1 MGRQRQFLSACLL
14 AFAIA
19 ITLHSSIL
27 GQSLETVIQQGH
39 ELAVVAVVVSPDS
52 NYLVTGSRDKSA
64 KLWEYSTGREVRSFL
79 GHEATVRTAA
89 FTPDGKFLLT
99 GSNDNSV
106 RLWDVTDGSV
116 RLQISMPEIITSVAV
131 DPKSRFF
138 VAGGNSDSVIVF
150 DASGNTIRKLPASPD
165 KGMGSGVNIAFSPD
179 GTFLTVSED
188 NRVINIYRTTDWAR
202 VKSLSLVEGFCGGCG
217 TRAVFSSDN
226 RWLFAASNHSPLRK
240 YAVPSFEPAGI
251 ISNLTEDLT
260 GLALSNDGKFLAR
273 ATEKSVTLWNLEKG
287 DSVEITAAEKAEF
300 HQVTFNNDGSE
311 LLIACDNNTAMR
323 WEVASK
329 SFHAPFTGLL
339 NQRDRGGMD
348 YDPNFYWQS
357 AIARFIRFKNNIILT
372 RDGKS
377 LIKGKLG
384 TRVKQWDI
392 ASGKVEMEYAGHE
405 KAALCYELSADGTRL
420 ITGGGDGK
428 IILWDTRSGEQLTTI
443 NAYREPVFDVHF
455 NTDESKVIS
464 SSWDGTMRI
473 HDLATQKTL
482 TYVEFEK
489 GSAYNILLSKGDLY
503 FVTARL
509 DNSLQM
515 WEVDTK
521 KEVRNFIGHTEVVS
535 SIAFTRD
542 QKSLLSSSWDGSIRL
557 WDIGTGLATKKFKAS
572 SSAVH
577 AAILSQD
584 EKSIYAA
591 GADRLIRVWDIAGSK
606 VIREFR
612 GHKTDVTS
620 LVLSADNK
628 MLISHSLD
636 GVTKFWDL
644 SSGKEFFEHI
654 LIGEHDWMAKSPEG
668 YFSGTDEARRFVHF
682 VSGTNTFALDQFFN
696 EYFRPDLLPKLFQ
709 SRSSSSQDK
718 GIQGKLKT
726 STPPTVKVA
735 VVPLS
740 PGKAEVFVR
749 VTDNGSGAGNLR
761 LFHNGKNVALNHQS
775 LEMPKARGEATTY
788 KQVIELIGGNNVF
801 AAQATN
807 RENIESDP
815 QTVSYFSEHA
825 TRSSTCY
832 ILSVGIN
839 QYRNNK
845 LSLNYAKSDAQ
856 SFAEL
861 MKGRSGELF
870 RNVELIAL
878 YDAEATRTR
887 ILATLDDLAARVN
900 PEDVFVF
907 YYAGHGS
914 MVDNRFYFIPTETS
928 RLYDERALNREAIE
942 ASMLQEKFRHVKA
955 LKQLIIMDAC
965 QSGGSVELLATRGA
979 GEEKA
984 IAQLSRSAGIHVM
997 ASAGSEQFASEFASL
1012 GHGLFTSILIRALEG
1027 EADGAPKDGKVTI
1040 YELKS
1045 FIDDQVPEASRKL
1058 KGNPQYPYT
1067 FSRGQDFPLVLNGEK
1082 K

>member
-1 MGRQRQFLSACLL
+1 MET
-14 AFAIA
+14 A
-19 ITLHSSIL
+19 IT
-27 GQSLETVIQQGH
+27 
-39 ELAVVAVVVSPDS
+39 
-52 NYLVTGSRDKSA
+52 
-64 KLWEYSTGREVRSFL
+64 
-79 GHEATVRTAA
+79 
-89 FTPDGKFLLT
+89 
-99 GSNDNSV
+99 
-106 RLWDVTDGSV
+106 
-116 RLQISMPEIITSVAV
+116 
-131 DPKSRFF
+131 
-138 VAGGNSDSVIVF
+138 VIVF
-150 DASGNTIRKLPASPD
+150 DASGNTIKKLPASPD
-165 KGMGSGVNIAFSPD
+165 KGMGSGVDIAISPD
-179 GTFLTVSED
+179 GKYMTISED
-188 NRVINIYRTTDWAR
+188 NRVVNIYRTTDWVV
-202 VKSLSLVEGFCGGCG
+202 VKSLSLAEGFCGGCG

-226 RWLFAASNHSPLRK
+226 RWLFAASNHSPLIK
-240 YAVPSFEPAGI
+240 YALPSFEAVGT
-251 ISNLTEDLT
+251 ISNKTEDLT
-260 GLALSNDGKFLAR
+260 GLALSGNGKLLAR
-273 ATEKSVTLWNLEKG
+273 ATEKTVTIWDLVKG
-287 DSVEITAAEKAEF
+287 DSVEILAEEKAEF
-300 HQVTFNNDGSE
+300 HQVTFNRNSTE

-323 WEVASK
+323 WDAASK
-329 SFHAPFTGLL
+329 SLRAPFTGLL
-339 NQRDRGGMD
+339 NQRDRGGLD

-357 AIARFIRFKNNIILT
+357 AIARFIRFKNNIILS

-384 TRVKQWDI
+384 TKVKQWDI
-392 ASGKVEMEYAGHE
+392 ASGKVEMEYVGHE
-405 KAALCYELSADGTRL
+405 KAALCYELSADGSRML
-420 ITGGGDGK
+420 TGGGDGK
-428 IILWDTRSGEQLTTI
+428 IILWDTRSGEALVTI
-443 NAYREPVFDVHF
+443 NAYREPVFDIHF
-455 NTDESKVIS
+455 NTDESKVVS

-473 HDLATQKTL
+473 HDLSTQKAL

-489 GSAYNILLSKGDLY
+489 GSAYNILMSKGDLY
-503 FVTARL
+503 VVTARL

-542 QKSLLSSSWDGSIRL
+542 QKNLLSSSWDGSIRL
-557 WDIGTGLATKKFKAS
+557 WDVGTGLMTKKFKAS
-572 SSAVH
+572 SSPVH
-577 AAILSQD
+577 IAIFSSD
-584 EKSIYAA
+584 EKNIYAA
-591 GADRLIRVWDIAGSK
+591 GADRLIRVWDISTNK
-606 VIREFR
+606 SVREFR
-612 GHKTDVTS
+612 GHKAEITS
-620 LVLSADNK
+620 LVLSTDNK

-644 SSGKEFFEHI
+644 STGKEFFEHI

-682 VSGTNTFALDQFFN
+682 VSGTKAFAVDQFFN

-709 SRSSSSQDK
+709 SRGSSSDDK

-726 STPPTVKVA
+726 SAPPTVKVA

-761 LFHNGKNVALNHQS
+761 LYHNGKNVALNHEA
-775 LEMPKARGEATTY
+775 LTLPKSRGEATTY
-788 KQVIELIGGNNVF
+788 KQVIDLIGGNNVF

-807 RENIESDP
+807 RDNIESDP

-825 TRSSTCY
+825 TKSSTCY
-832 ILSVGIN
+832 ILAVGIN

-870 RNVELIAL
+870 RNVELISL
-878 YDAEATRTR
+878 YDTEATRSR
-887 ILATLDDLAARVN
+887 ILTTMEELAGRIN

-928 RLYDERALNREAIE
+928 RLYDERALNKEAIE
-942 ASMLQEKFRHVKA
+942 AILLQEKFRQIKA

-1012 GHGLFTSILIRALEG
+1012 GHGLFTSVLIRALEG

-1058 KGNPQYPYT
+1058 KGNPQHPYT
-1067 FSRGQDFPLVLNGEK
+1067 FSRGQDFPLVLNK
-1082 K
+1082 